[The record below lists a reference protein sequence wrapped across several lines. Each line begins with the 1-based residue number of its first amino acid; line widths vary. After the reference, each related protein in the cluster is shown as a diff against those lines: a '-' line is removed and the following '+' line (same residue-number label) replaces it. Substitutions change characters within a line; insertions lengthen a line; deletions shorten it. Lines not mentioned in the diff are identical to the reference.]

1 MCFMVLIEVTTRVP
15 KSTLYQEKT
24 FEQHIVGGYY
34 RIVVHRNFRLEK
46 PISIRK
52 NGDF

>member
-15 KSTLYQEKT
+15 KSTVYQEKT

-34 RIVVHRNFRLEK
+34 GIVVRRNFRLEK

-52 NGDF
+52 NGDS